1 MTSLADLWRLQEI
14 DIALDTTRASVED
27 ARARLG
33 ETDELLEARRRVA
46 DLTAALRKTE
56 TEQKDIALQAEDLRE
71 KIKPLEE
78 KLYSGTIRQPKELAD
93 LQADIDQ
100 LKRQFSTV
108 EDREL
113 EALSAV
119 EAAEEALSG
128 ASADL
133 DAIEKACREEQ
144 AELSERVERQSAE
157 VSEYERRREEAAAD
171 IDAALL
177 ANYDQIRRRHQG
189 RGVARLDRNLCTGC
203 RISLPTNV
211 VNRARAGTALE
222 QCPNCERIL
231 HA

>member
-1 MTSLADLWRLQEI
+1 LQEI
-14 DIALDTTRASVED
+14 DIALDTRRASIED

-33 ETDELLEARRRVA
+33 ETDELREARQRVA

-56 TEQKDIALQAEDLRE
+56 ADQKDIALQAEELRE

-78 KLYSGTIRQPKELAD
+78 KLYSGSIRQPKELAD

-100 LKRQFSTV
+100 VKRQFSTV

-113 EALSAV
+113 EALSSV

-128 ASADL
+128 ATADL
-133 DAIEKACREEQ
+133 DAIEKAWREEQ
-144 AELSERVERQSAE
+144 AELTQRVESQTAE
-157 VSEYERRREEAAAD
+157 VAEYERQREEAAGD
-171 IDAALL
+171 IDAGLL

-231 HA
+231 YA